1 MGTQTYN
8 PLIIQ
13 TGKSLISNNEFNN
26 NIFKSSDVSL
36 NNESNKSN
44 EEGNNNQLVNL
55 DINANFIDI
64 VKTLNPIN
72 KNDIKIVKVIG
83 DGNCLYRCISFF
95 LLGNE
100 QFFSDIKNEII
111 SWIEKNREL
120 FNDFFGDDD
129 INNKTKEELA
139 EEEYKYIKS
148 KDSWGGFHT
157 IEIAC
162 IIFGISI
169 GVYTD
174 NGNNEFVRYSFS
186 ENLKRD
192 AKLMLLSY
200 HNNNHFDLIYD
211 KSFNLESSKQIQK
224 IKVLKIENKISKLN
238 IKYQGNLFNNNY
250 VKTKFKGSENLYDE
264 ISDFLRSKQKYETE
278 INIAKKNQLNCMKTK
293 Y

>member
-13 TGKSLISNNEFNN
+13 TGKSVISNNEFNN
-26 NIFKSSDVSL
+26 NIFNSSDVSI

-95 LLGNE
+95 LLRNE

-174 NGNNEFVRYSFS
+174 NGNNEFVR
-186 ENLKRD
+186 
-192 AKLMLLSY
+192 
-200 HNNNHFDLIYD
+200 
-211 KSFNLESSKQIQK
+211 
-224 IKVLKIENKISKLN
+224 
-238 IKYQGNLFNNNY
+238 
-250 VKTKFKGSENLYDE
+250 
-264 ISDFLRSKQKYETE
+264 
-278 INIAKKNQLNCMKTK
+278 
-293 Y
+293 

>member
-169 GVYTD
+169 GVHTD

-200 HNNNHFDLIYD
+200 HNNNHFDLIQD
-211 KSFNLESSKQIQK
+211 KSFNLESSKQIEK
-224 IKVLKIENKISKLN
+224 IKELKIENKMSKLN

-264 ISDFLRSKQKYETE
+264 ISHFLKSKQKYETK
-278 INIAKKNQLNCMKTK
+278 INIAKKNSIGII
-293 Y
+293 